1 MEVFSSLRAFR
12 VSMAASISD
21 LGAPPAFSA
30 RTALP
35 CVSTAACLSARDL
48 RRESS
53 VAAMEEDDRE
63 GVNVRVSGIES

>member
-12 VSMAASISD
+12 ASMAASISGF
-21 LGAPPAFSA
+21 GAPEAFSA

-35 CVSTAACLSARDL
+35 CASTAACLSARDL

-53 VAAMEEDDRE
+53 VAAMVEDDRE
-63 GVNVRVSGIES
+63 RGNVKVGGIGS